1 MTAAAK
7 LDAVDP
13 LAHCRER
20 FRLPDGV
27 IYLDGNSLGALPLAT
42 PARLEEVAETQWG
55 RDLIGSWNKHG
66 WIDWPR
72 RVAARLAP
80 ILGAAEDELLVGDST
95 STNLF
100 KLAMAA
106 AAMRPERPI
115 ILTEAAN
122 FPSDLYML
130 QAVADQTDR
139 TLIAVKRDELETRLD
154 KDVALLAL
162 THVDYRSG
170 RRHDMG
176 GLSRAAHEAGALALW
191 DLSHSAG
198 VLRLDLEG
206 DGADFA
212 VGCGYKYL
220 NGGPG
225 APAFLY
231 VRKAHQER
239 ASNPLPGW
247 LGHQT
252 PFTFEPDYRPA
263 PGIARFQTGTPP
275 ILAMAAL
282 DEGLK
287 IFEDVAMTDVE
298 AKAGTLGNA
307 FIDAVG
313 DRLTLASPHEAAE
326 RGGHVVF
333 AHDHAF
339 GIVQAAIER
348 GVVGDFREPN
358 LARFGFAPLYLSHGE
373 VARAGNIVR
382 DIAASEAWREARFA
396 TRNLVT

>member
-1 MTAAAK
+1 MTAVAE
-7 LDAVDP
+7 LDEADP
-13 LAHCRER
+13 LAHCRAR

-27 IYLDGNSLGALPLAT
+27 IYLDGNSLGAMPAAT
-42 PARLEEVAETQWG
+42 PGRLREVAEEQWG
-55 RDLIGSWNKHG
+55 TDLIGSWNTHG

-72 RVAARLAP
+72 RIAARLAP
-80 ILGAAEDELLVGDST
+80 ILGADEDELLAGDST

-106 AAMRPERPI
+106 AAMRSERPV

-122 FPSDLYML
+122 FPSDLYIL
-130 QAVADQTDR
+130 QSVADIAGKTLVSVDR
-139 TLIAVKRDELETRLD
+139 DGLEARLGS
-154 KDVALLAL
+154 DVALLSL

-170 RRHDMG
+170 RRHDMA
-176 GLSRAAHEAGALALW
+176 GLSRAAHEAGALTLW

-198 VLRLDLEG
+198 VLRLDLES

-231 VRKAHQER
+231 VRKAHQE
-239 ASNPLPGW
+239 AAANPLPGW
-247 LGHQT
+247 LGHRS
-252 PFTFEPDYRPA
+252 PFAFEAAYRPA
-263 PGIARFQTGTPP
+263 NGIGRFQTGTPP

-287 IFEDVAMTDVE
+287 TFEGLAMSDVE
-298 AKAGTLGNA
+298 AKAGTLSDA
-307 FIDAVG
+307 FIAAVG
-313 DRLTLASPHEAAE
+313 NRLELASPAQTAE
-326 RGGHVVF
+326 RAGHVVF

-358 LARFGFAPLYLSHGE
+358 LARFGFAPLYLSHDEAARGGDIVGE
-373 VARAGNIVR
+373 
-382 DIAASEAWREARFA
+382 IAASGVWRDARFA
-396 TRNLVT
+396 TRSLVT